1 MYEYRKLHMNRR
13 QTQFG
18 LHLAQGFTPFEAAL
32 AVGYTKSTTK
42 RMADPMAR
50 HPQMRALV
58 AKLKNG
64 GGINLIEPA
73 PAKQADK
80 PVHAGQR
87 SLTINLSEDEF
98 AKLSEAVVKKA
109 LAQYLAGAS

>member
-1 MYEYRKLHMNRR
+1 MYEYRKLHMNTR
-13 QTQFG
+13 QQQFG

-32 AVGYTKSTTK
+32 AVGYTETTTK
-42 RMADPMAR
+42 RIAGAMAR

-58 AKLKNG
+58 AKFKNG
-64 GGINLIEPA
+64 VSIKPIEPA

-80 PVHAGQR
+80 PAPTGQR

-109 LAQYLAGAS
+109 LAQYLGGAS